1 MMNKENRFDCVE
13 MKHRAAARIQK
24 DLKGKSVEERIAY
37 WNEEYRKQKESCAV
51 IEQKAKD

>member
-1 MMNKENRFDCVE
+1 MKKAKEFDCVE